1 MDHPKLLLLEAEPI
15 IAAHIL
21 NLLESIGYDTYHASN
36 MQEALWWCTQNTPH
50 LALLNFHLDG
60 LAVALALQSQ
70 FAIKSCF
77 LTGCRQQDMLS
88 DPRYTT
94 NFVWLSKPFT
104 PVQFKKMM
112 APFLP

>member
-21 NLLESIGYDTYHASN
+21 ALLASIGYDTYHASN
-36 MQEALWWCTQNTPH
+36 TQEALGWCTQNKPY

-60 LAVALALQSQ
+60 LALALVLQSQ
-70 FAIKSCF
+70 FSIKTCF
-77 LTGCRQQDMLS
+77 LTGCRQQDMFS
-88 DPRYTT
+88 DPRYNQ
-94 NFVWLSKPFT
+94 NFVSLSKPFT
-104 PVQFKKMM
+104 QVQLKKTI